1 MNALS
6 RTLTDLS
13 GALSRLT
20 LTPAMNEL
28 RLADL
33 LEFAREP
40 GRYPHMELA
49 LDALHVRYSMAETI
63 PDFRAKI
70 ERRRRQELMKQDTG
84 HWSFCANRLV
94 CWSAVIKTIDE
105 FERMG

>member
-1 MNALS
+1 MNAK
-6 RTLTDLS
+6 
-13 GALSRLT
+13 
-20 LTPAMNEL
+20 
-28 RLADL
+28 LAPIADSPRVGDL

-40 GRYPHMELA
+40 GRYPHMKWA

-70 ERRRRQELMKQDTG
+70 ERQRRQELMKQDTG

-94 CWSAVIKTIDE
+94 CWNSMLKTIDE